1 MLTNKKSIWADQG
14 SSISSKWAV
23 VQVGCEYILKYL
35 LNKCH
40 SRLSTMIFASG
51 LGPAGTLNIGLSWIL
66 ILKLENTYLR
76 KFKQNYSD
84 KKNVLL
90 YFFSQTL
97 PYSWGTDAIAANG
110 CHLTLPVK
118 FIRVNLLGMEILLNI
133 ELNSKY
139 HITETVFH
147 FFSISQRHTAL

>member
-1 MLTNKKSIWADQG
+1 
-14 SSISSKWAV
+14 
-23 VQVGCEYILKYL
+23 
-35 LNKCH
+35 
-40 SRLSTMIFASG
+40 MIFASG

-97 PYSWGTDAIAANG
+97 PYS
-110 CHLTLPVK
+110 
-118 FIRVNLLGMEILLNI
+118 
-133 ELNSKY
+133 
-139 HITETVFH
+139 
-147 FFSISQRHTAL
+147 